1 MELDVALALSLQDL
15 VDVEDQNSPSIME
28 EDPVHVNLDGLDI
41 LKLET
46 ACKQKEYNS
55 IPPWQID
62 RLEGVLSKAQHN
74 KSLGIQAGSPWDGKK
89 FSKKQRKEGARQTY
103 KGQS

>member
-1 MELDVALALSLQDL
+1 
-15 VDVEDQNSPSIME
+15 
-28 EDPVHVNLDGLDI
+28 LDGLDI

-62 RLEGVLSKAQHN
+62 RMEGFLIKAQRN
-74 KSLGIQAGSPWDGKK
+74 TSLGIQAGSHWDGKK
-89 FSKKQRKEGARQTY
+89 Y
-103 KGQS
+103 